1 MKNAILSFALGLI
14 LMLPTMSFAQ
24 KELSL
29 DESVMGRWGNL
40 SPERLSN
47 FKWIPDTEYYT
58 YTEKSDQL
66 QSLVKVHA
74 SNFNKEEII
83 NTTDLAAQL
92 LLKKVMVT
100 LPNFNWISSNEAYFM
115 YSGLIYKF
123 NAKSKKAK
131 KYHALPKGA
140 ANFTFRPG
148 TADLAFT
155 MDNNLYLLVNG
166 REEAITHHTDANIV
180 AGQTV
185 SRVEFG
191 IEQGIIW
198 NKTGTALAFYE
209 KDETH
214 VTNYPLVD
222 YSTRPASVKNTKY
235 PMAGMPSEEVR
246 IGMYSLKDKEVIYLN
261 SKNAK
266 ESYLTSVSWD
276 RDEKSIYAAS
286 MNRGQDT
293 VTLKQYD
300 CKTGDWKKDILTE
313 TDPEYVHPTHGL
325 TFIGKGEFL
334 WQSENEGIN
343 QFYVYNVAGNSHWKV
358 NTENI
363 LVRKFLSYD
372 EATQKLC
379 FLGNDKDKIDLHLFE
394 VTITDGGSSAPVQI
408 TTGDSYYAW
417 ASISSNKKFAL
428 TRSSSLTKPNSY
440 DLIELAKKSV
450 SNLMTS
456 DNPLKEYEIGETKL
470 GTIKANDGSTIL
482 HTRTVYP
489 HDFDENKKYPVLIYV
504 YNGPGVQL
512 IHANW
517 LASASLWMYHFA
529 NKGYI
534 VFTLDGRGST
544 NRGIEFEQAI
554 FRNLGQVE
562 MQDQL
567 SGIDYLKS
575 LNYVDGNRI
584 GVHGWSYGGF
594 MTTSLLTSYPG
605 TFKVGV
611 AGGPVMDWSYYEVM
625 YAERYMDTPETNK
638 EGFEL
643 TSNIKRA
650 KNLKDPL
657 LIIHGAVDP
666 TVVKQNSDLFLKECI
681 KNGIQVDFFEYPG
694 AEHNVRGK
702 DRVHLMQKV
711 LDYVERHL

>member
-1 MKNAILSFALGLI
+1 
-14 LMLPTMSFAQ
+14 
-24 KELSL
+24 
-29 DESVMGRWGNL
+29 
-40 SPERLSN
+40 
-47 FKWIPDTEYYT
+47 
-58 YTEKSDQL
+58 
-66 QSLVKVHA
+66 
-74 SNFNKEEII
+74 
-83 NTTDLAAQL
+83 
-92 LLKKVMVT
+92 
-100 LPNFNWISSNEAYFM
+100 
-115 YSGLIYKF
+115 
-123 NAKSKKAK
+123 
-131 KYHALPKGA
+131 
-140 ANFTFRPG
+140 
-148 TADLAFT
+148 
-155 MDNNLYLLVNG
+155 
-166 REEAITHHTDANIV
+166 
-180 AGQTV
+180 
-185 SRVEFG
+185 
-191 IEQGIIW
+191 
-198 NKTGTALAFYE
+198 
-209 KDETH
+209 
-214 VTNYPLVD
+214 
-222 YSTRPASVKNTKY
+222 
-235 PMAGMPSEEVR
+235 MAGMPSEEVR